1 MSNLRLSWATLL
13 PFLDTVLATKLHLR
27 STEWDDAFA
36 DPLSDEFDELASL
49 IQNQVSKSH

>member
-27 STEWDDAFA
+27 STEWDDALA

-49 IQNQVSKSH
+49 IQNQVSN